1 MMGRV
6 RTLTIVAALL
16 TLMASIP
23 MQAQRKVPS
32 AEQLLS
38 VNGAQ
43 GTEFYLAVPQNDGS
57 PFEQNPDLEFYI
69 ATSFDTAD
77 VTVRYVETGESR
89 RYKAFKNR
97 VLTLSTQNNRANAAW
112 QIPWESSEQ
121 VVPRAVVI
129 TSTKPISVYVIHA
142 KNVSSDGYLGLPTSV
157 WGKRYIV
164 TSYYDFNEG
173 YTWSGGFCIIARE
186 DGTEVQMRLRG
197 STDGYAKT
205 KLGRT
210 VNNGQIETITMN
222 KGDCYCVY
230 GDGRTR
236 GIFDLTGTELI
247 ANKNIGL
254 IGFHSRTALPN
265 AIPLEGRDHL
275 IEMTPPVSTW
285 GKTYVTLEYSRQSL
299 NGQGRGDF
307 FRVVA
312 AEDGTRWQLK
322 YYDKTTKQ
330 LLGQDGGV
338 LNAGQFRDIYQA
350 SARSVLP
357 YGVTVWTANKPIFVM
372 QYSTSANWDGDT
384 QNDPFM
390 CNVTPREQFL
400 TGTIFQTPTLDNYNT
415 HLLNLVV
422 QAMDTTT
429 AVEDLKTLEI
439 DGQTVWNHPKA
450 AQPALLFNKVPGFP
464 DLYYTTITF
473 GTEARAHQISTN
485 GRVRFGGY
493 IYGFGNFD
501 SYGWPAASAFRD
513 ASILDT
519 LAPVLKLDSLCG
531 DWTIEATELRNIPD
545 PPRTPPGDGDQ
556 VETGIS
562 TIELLPES
570 QNYTLQFI
578 TDPTGD
584 FPRDGSWKRFTFKLN
599 VVDKSKDAVGY
610 VRVIDY
616 ADNITLDTVTYF
628 ADKLVFSPTP
638 LDFGRIRLNTTRTQN
653 LTITNNSDGNVIVN
667 AMTFATAKFRVAN
680 APALPFTLA
689 PRASQAIGIEYIG
702 NTETTDP
709 VAGWDK
715 DTLIVKSECSEFKV
729 PNQGMAV
736 LPRITVEDWDAGV
749 RAINEQNCK
758 TGGLKIRNFANGKRG
773 TDTLVVTN
781 ITGVAAPFSI
791 SNPTTPP
798 LPIRIPPGGE
808 VDVREV
814 CFQSGTVGT
823 FSQDHNLEN
832 NQAEGDSTSVWTAIV
847 QSPGPFIKGHD
858 FGAVRENSRRTFLA
872 ATPTAAADGIVYNSG
887 TRTLTLTG
895 VRFKGGNQ
903 YWPNGSDESNYVFKL
918 GQMFLNG
925 AAVTTAD
932 LTAANGTPNE
942 IVTFEIFFRPNA
954 QTPFTAQIEPT
965 FTDPTAVTEG
975 RVEGDGILPQIA
987 TTGAQLTCA
996 ETPETQGVVR
1006 DVVVRNDG
1014 TMPLTLSRIAFA
1026 NGSDASF
1033 AFVTPPATPITVPP
1047 AGGSVSFPVRF
1058 TRPAGSGAGYTLTV
1072 EVDHDAVRGN
1082 GVDENVTS
1090 VQATE
1095 RIVIGGCSA
1104 PDIVV
1109 SNIDFGRNLANCD
1122 VPQGEFTISNTGGG
1136 SRALAINAI
1145 EPVDADAGAF
1155 RILSISTPNGTT
1167 LDPAAPNTFPLL
1179 IGAGETF
1186 RVRVQFTP
1194 TEPNAA
1200 PWADRTYQARFHVRN
1215 YVFGDTVELK
1225 QNIYSAQSGVG
1236 FVVPIDFSLDN
1247 DLNGNESK
1255 EPGKT
1260 VGFSVSARSAGWA
1273 SAALTTMTVDVIYDT
1288 RSLAYTPNSIVR
1300 GAELTAQG
1308 WTVSEPVTT
1317 TIDAIRSQWRFTLS
1331 GPNPLT
1337 RDNDLFGFNT
1347 TLLLSPQF
1355 DSKQD
1360 LVVDLGRPCLIPSM
1374 RGDST
1379 QIFNCAITQR
1389 VVSLSG
1395 VNFSI
1400 EPPTPNPVQGG
1411 TAKVDFGVGINAP
1424 TVIDL
1429 VNTNGQVVR
1438 TLVDA
1443 PMQIGAYTM
1452 EFPTT
1457 DLARGVYM
1465 LRMRSADFSKTVSV
1479 VIAD

>member
-1 MMGRV
+1 MTGRV

-16 TLMASIP
+16 TLFASTP
-23 MQAQRKVPS
+23 ALAQRKAPN

-57 PFEQNPDLEFYI
+57 PFEQSPDLEFYI

-77 VTVRYVETGESR
+77 ITVKYMETGESR

-112 QIPWESSEQ
+112 QIPWDASEQ

-129 TSTKPISVYVIHA
+129 TSSKPISVYVIHA

-157 WGKRYIV
+157 WGKRYLV
-164 TSYYDFNEG
+164 TSYYDFREVF
-173 YTWSGGFCIIARE
+173 TWSAGFCIIARE

-205 KLGRT
+205 KLGKAINT
-210 VNNGQIETITMN
+210 GQIETITLN
-222 KGDCYCVY
+222 KGDCYTVY
-230 GDGRTR
+230 GDGQTR
-236 GIFDLTGTELI
+236 GVFDLTGTELI

-254 IGFHSRTALPN
+254 ISFHVRTALPN

-285 GKTYVTLEYSRQSL
+285 GKTYVTLEYSRQQL

-330 LLGQDGGV
+330 LIGQDGGV

-422 QAMDTTT
+422 QATDTST
-429 AVEDLKTLEI
+429 AVADLKTLEI

-450 AQPALLFNKVPGFP
+450 AQPALLFNKVPGFT

-473 GTEARAHQISTN
+473 GTEAKAHQISSN
-485 GRVRFGGY
+485 GRVKFGGY

-519 LAPVLKLDSLCG
+519 MPPVLKKSVDCG
-531 DWTIEATELRNIPD
+531 DWTFDATELRNIPD
-545 PPRTPPGDGDQ
+545 PPTTPPGDSDQ

-570 QNYTLQFI
+570 QNYTLQLI
-578 TDPTGD
+578 TDPAGD
-584 FPRDGSWKRFTFKLN
+584 FPRENSWRRYTFKLN
-599 VVDKSKDAVGY
+599 VADKSKDAVGY

-616 ADNITLDTVTYF
+616 ADNITLDTVYYF
-628 ADKLVFSPTP
+628 ADKLSFSPTP
-638 LDFGRIRLNTTRTQN
+638 VNFGRIRLGTKATRTI
-653 LTITNNSDGNVIVN
+653 TITNTSDGEVKLTELRFRGDRFKVINGIVPPI
-667 AMTFATAKFRVAN
+667 V
-680 APALPFTLA
+680 TLA
-689 PRASQAIGIEYIG
+689 ARASHTVEIEYDG
-702 NTETTDP
+702 KEETTDP
-709 VAGWDK
+709 LTDWDT
-715 DTLIVKSECSEFKV
+715 DSLIVSTECSEFNV
-729 PNQGMAV
+729 PHLGMAV
-736 LPRITVEDWDAGV
+736 MPRISVEDWDAGV
-749 RAINEQNCK
+749 AAINEQRCK
-758 TGGLKIRNFANGKRG
+758 AGGLKIRNFANGKRG

-781 ITGVAAPFSI
+781 ISGVAAPFSI
-791 SNPTTPP
+791 SSPTTPP

-808 VDVREV
+808 VDVREI
-814 CFQSGTVGT
+814 CFQSGSVGT
-823 FSQDHNLEN
+823 YTQDHTLEN
-832 NQAEGDSTSVWTAIV
+832 NQAEGDSTSEWRGRV

-858 FGAVRENSRRTFLA
+858 FGAVREGSRRTFLA
-872 ATPTAAADGIVYNSG
+872 ATSTASDDGIVYNSG
-887 TRTLTLTG
+887 TQKLTLTG

-918 GQMFLNG
+918 GQMYLNG
-925 AAVTTAD
+925 AVVATAD
-932 LTAANGTPNE
+932 LTATGDTPNE
-942 IVTFEIFFRPNA
+942 IVRFEIFFRPNA
-954 QTPFTAQIEPT
+954 QTPFSAPIEPV
-965 FTDPTAVTEG
+965 FTDAGAVTEG
-975 RVEGDGILPQIA
+975 LVEGDGILPQIA

-996 ETPETQGVVR
+996 ETPDNQGVVR
-1006 DVVVRNDG
+1006 DIVVRNDG
-1014 TMPLTLSRIAFA
+1014 TMPLTLSRVALA

-1033 AFVTPPATPITVPP
+1033 AFVTPPATPVTVPA
-1047 AGGSVSFPVRF
+1047 AGGTVTFPVRF
-1058 TRPAGSGAGYTLTV
+1058 TRPAGSGAGYSLTV

-1082 GVDENVTS
+1082 GVDENITPVLVTD
-1090 VQATE
+1090 
-1095 RIVIGGCSA
+1095 RIIVGGCSA

-1109 SNIDFGRNLANCD
+1109 TDIDFGRNLANCD
-1122 VPQGEFTISNTGGG
+1122 TPEGEFTISNTGGG
-1136 SRALAINAI
+1136 SKALEVRAI
-1145 EPVDADAGAF
+1145 EPVDADAGVF
-1155 RILSISTPNGTT
+1155 QIISITSPTGTVVQ
-1167 LDPAAPNTFPLL
+1167 PPFF
-1179 IGAGETF
+1179 IGAGDAY
-1186 RVRVQFTP
+1186 RVRVRFNP
-1194 TEPNAA
+1194 TEPNAT
-1200 PWADRTYQARFHVRN
+1200 PWADRNYQARFHIRN
-1215 YVFGDTVELK
+1215 YVDGDTVELK
-1225 QNIYSAQSGVG
+1225 QNVYSSQRGVG
-1236 FVVPIDFSLDN
+1236 YVVPIDFSLDN

-1260 VGFSVSARSAGWA
+1260 VGFSVTARSGNWA
-1273 SAALTTMTVDVIYDT
+1273 SARPTQMIVDVIYDT
-1288 RSLAYTPNSIVR
+1288 RSLAYVPNSIVR
-1300 GAELTAQG
+1300 GPELTAQG
-1308 WTVSEPVTT
+1308 WSVSEPVGSI
-1317 TIDAIRSQWRFTLS
+1317 IDTVRSQWRFTLT
-1331 GPNPLT
+1331 GTNPLT
-1337 RDNDLFGFNT
+1337 RDNDLFGFKT

-1360 LVVDLGRPCLIPSM
+1360 LVVDLLRPCLIPSM

-1379 QIFNCAITQR
+1379 QIYNCAITQR
-1389 VVSLSG
+1389 VVAISG
-1395 VNFSI
+1395 SNFSI
-1400 EPPTPNPVQGG
+1400 ESPVPNPVQGG
-1411 TAKVDFGVGINAP
+1411 TAKVDFGVGIVAP

-1443 PMQIGAYTM
+1443 PMQAGAYTM

-1465 LRMRSADFSKTVSV
+1465 LRMRSADFSKSVSV